1 MANLPMREYK
11 EELMLRARNVKI
23 VVTDCD
29 GVLTDTGVYY
39 SEQGEAMKRFSIRD
53 GMGVERLRTLC
64 GIETAIMTGEKSG
77 SVVRRAEK
85 LSIKHL
91 FLSAKDKGPL
101 LMQFLKEQ
109 GLEPKHLAYIGD
121 DTNDLEALEL
131 AGLAA
136 CPCDAMS
143 MAKQKAHYICS
154 EKGGYGAFRDLA
166 ELIIFA
172 KQSNNE

>member
-1 MANLPMREYK
+1 MK
-11 EELMLRARNVKI
+11 EFAEDVLRRARQVKI

-39 SEQGEAMKRFSIRD
+39 SEHGESMKRFSIRD
-53 GMGVERLRTLC
+53 GMGVERLRTQC
-64 GIETAIMTGEKSG
+64 GIETSIMTGEGSG
-77 SVVRRAEK
+77 SVIRRAEK

-91 FLSAKDKGPL
+91 FLNAKDKKAL
-101 LMQFLKEQ
+101 LIEFLNQQNLLPEN
-109 GLEPKHLAYIGD
+109 LAYIGD

-136 CPCDAMS
+136 CPADAMPV
-143 MAKQKAHYICS
+143 AKQKAHYICS
-154 EKGGYGAFRDLA
+154 EKGGFGAFRDLA

-172 KQSNNE
+172 NQTTNE

>member
-1 MANLPMREYK
+1 MFEYP
-11 EELMLRARNVKI
+11 EEVLYRARKVKI

-39 SEQGEAMKRFSIRD
+39 SEHGEAMKRFSIRD
-53 GMGVERLRTLC
+53 GMGVERLRTQC
-64 GIETAIMTGEKSG
+64 GIETAIMTGEGSG
-77 SVVRRAEK
+77 SVIRRAEK
-85 LSIKHL
+85 LSIKNL
-91 FLSAKDKGPL
+91 FLNAKDKRTLIIDFLNQQNL
-101 LMQFLKEQ
+101 LPEN
-109 GLEPKHLAYIGD
+109 LAYIGD

-136 CPCDAMS
+136 CPADAMLF
-143 MAKQKAHYICS
+143 AKQKSHYICS

-172 KQSNNE
+172 NQTSNE

>member
-1 MANLPMREYK
+1 MKKYTEDVLQ
-11 EELMLRARNVKI
+11 RARKVKI

-53 GMGVERLRTLC
+53 GMGVERLRTQC
-64 GIETAIMTGEKSG
+64 GIETAIMTGEGSG

-85 LSIKHL
+85 LSIVHL
-91 FLSAKDKGPL
+91 FLNAKDKRTL
-101 LMQFLKEQ
+101 LIDFLNHQNLLPEN
-109 GLEPKHLAYIGD
+109 LAYIGD

-136 CPCDAMS
+136 SPADAMA

-154 EKGGYGAFRDLA
+154 EKGGFGAFRDLA

-172 KQSNNE
+172 HQSTNE

>member
-1 MANLPMREYK
+1 MEKYTEDVLQ
-11 EELMLRARNVKI
+11 RARKVKI

-53 GMGVERLRTLC
+53 GMGVERLRTQC
-64 GIETAIMTGEKSG
+64 GIETAIMTGEGSG

-85 LSIKHL
+85 LSIVHL
-91 FLSAKDKGPL
+91 FLNAKDKRTL
-101 LMQFLKEQ
+101 LM
-109 GLEPKHLAYIGD
+109 
-121 DTNDLEALEL
+121 EALEL

-136 CPCDAMS
+136 SPSDAMA

-154 EKGGYGAFRDLA
+154 EKGGFGAFRDLA

-172 KQSNNE
+172 HQSTNE

>member
-1 MANLPMREYK
+1 MKEYPQD
-11 EELMLRARNVKI
+11 LLHRARKVKI

-39 SEQGEAMKRFSIRD
+39 SNQGEHMKRFSIRD

-64 GIETAIMTGEKSG
+64 GIDTAIMTGEGSG

-85 LSIKHL
+85 LSIQHL
-91 FLSAKDKGPL
+91 FLNAKDKRSL
-101 LMQFLKEQ
+101 LIDFLNQHNLSPEN
-109 GLEPKHLAYIGD
+109 LAYIGD
-121 DTNDLEALEL
+121 DTNDLEALEM

-136 CPCDAMS
+136 SPADAMF

-154 EKGGYGAFRDLA
+154 ENGGNGAFRDLA

-172 KQSNNE
+172 HQSIPE

>member
-1 MANLPMREYK
+1 MKEYNQDAIR
-11 EELMLRARNVKI
+11 RARNVKI

-39 SEQGEAMKRFSIRD
+39 SDQGEEMKRFSIRD

-91 FLSAKDKGPL
+91 FLNAKDKRSL
-101 LMQFLKEQ
+101 LIRFLNEQ
-109 GLEPKHLAYIGD
+109 GLEPQHLAYIGD
-121 DTNDLEALEL
+121 DTNDLEALDL

-136 CPCDAMS
+136 SPADAMS

-154 EKGGYGAFRDLA
+154 ERGGFGAFRDLA

-172 KQSNNE
+172 KQSNNEQPPI